1 MKLTLQGCI
10 RVNTHAGTYICA
22 HMYTI
27 EGHTEDCGTV
37 GAEEEEVVAV
47 EEDRLTGIPVG

>member
-27 EGHTEDCGTV
+27 EGHTGDCGTV

-47 EEDRLTGIPVG
+47 EEDRLTGILVG